1 MLPPK
6 STIMT
11 NYDFISLATKPSA
24 ELCYSFHPQVGT
36 TKPVL
41 VVFVNGLGLPQTSW
55 EGVISL
61 LRDQPPV
68 MGLPAMMTYD
78 RYGQG
83 QSTDRDPLDANA
95 TDNMH
100 GHDCLAVVRDLRQLL
115 LQITSEKLGVSNV
128 DEVQLVL
135 VCNSIG
141 GALTR
146 LYAQEYKGT
155 VGGLVLLDSVLANS
169 DFMFIYPDL
178 NTLDFNASILPAGV
192 TTDAIYKA
200 RAYIQRVFHPTN
212 GSKEGL
218 THGRDPAIR
227 ATGLGFARFVRRG

>member
-1 MLPPK
+1 
-6 STIMT
+6 MT

-155 VGGLVLLDSVLANS
+155 VGELVLLDSILANS
-169 DFMFIYPDL
+169 DFIFIYPDL
-178 NTLDFNASILPAGV
+178 NAPDFNTSILPAGI
-192 TTDAIYKA
+192 TIDTIYKA
-200 RAYIQRVFHPTN
+200 QVYIQHVFYLTN
-212 GSKEGL
+212 SSKEGL
-218 THGRDPAIR
+218 S
-227 ATGLGFARFVRRG
+227 